1 MKKCKWHICQNETE
15 KTYCSVKCKNK
26 QSVQTRRK
34 NIKEKSISYKG
45 GQCKHCGYSKC
56 TEALE
61 FHHMNPNE
69 KDFGLSAH
77 GNTHSWEK
85 IKQELDKCIL
95 LCANCHREEHFL
107 TKYSSVA
114 QR

>member
-1 MKKCKWHICQNETE
+1 MQKCKWHICQNETE

-34 NIKEKSISYKG
+34 SIKEKSISYKG

-56 TEALE
+56 KEALE

>member
-1 MKKCKWHICQNETE
+1 MQKCKWHICQNETE
-15 KTYCSVKCKNK
+15 KTYCSVNCKNK

-56 TEALE
+56 KEALE